1 LQVKNHLKNPEE
13 SSDQPTVL
21 PEDYQKELLQ
31 RCLTMMTP
39 TISKREVRR
48 FL

>member
-1 LQVKNHLKNPEE
+1 MKDHLKEPEQ
-13 SSDQPTVL
+13 SPDQPIAL

-39 TISKREVRR
+39 TVSKREVRR
-48 FL
+48 FS